1 MFLKRLH
8 ENDKER
14 YLTEGHNH
22 SAYPGLEQGLY
33 SIVFHYDA
41 AKTAFIYE
49 AYTSEKGYP
58 PYLAFEIDA
67 TGQVNSYPENAYRFS
82 EAPLIAYLYERE
94 AKMSSSQLEAI
105 YKDYLPQISPLLSLS
120 DYQISQRK
128 KTREDFL
135 TTIDY
140 IAKEKETLEGVTPT
154 GEAEHYSFAL
164 SFQSYASV
172 YGESEKEVFV
182 HLILTSPEGEAFP
195 IKDLYSLLS
204 AYGNEGTLILKK
216 NKAKINLKL
225 TPSLFEEKAQS
236 LLSFLS
242 PLAGIQERN
251 PYGHDKDELSLTGD
265 QFIRLCRIYV
275 GETILFNGSS
285 YRLVKIEKEAGLFLL
300 ADGTIAFYPPLQ
312 MALAKDFSSNE
323 GLLRFA
329 EKEQEADLYRFPNT
343 SIGALYSFFL
353 EHGEKSY
360 DSVKDLLTSK
370 LVPLMGASLVEN
382 AKPASKEKEESL
394 LRILYQIDIDDNG
407 ALLFE
412 SHYQV
417 KGQDE
422 KRESLGNNLYYASL
436 LSGFD
441 NALEELHLPSEGK
454 ITDEDAV
461 IQFLKA
467 DLTKLK
473 KVASVFLSE
482 RLSKLSLTTLEKPNL
497 SLSFHLDY
505 LSLRASCPS
514 YTEEEVAAILSFYRK
529 KKKFILLKDKAI
541 LLDDP
546 SLSALAELA
555 DEAHLSGK
563 DLVADKLPLY
573 EGLKIIAK
581 EGESLSLTYDD
592 YLKKAFDDIKNFAT
606 YPLELAPELL
616 KAMRPYQLDAAKWM
630 AVLAHYRLSG
640 ILADDMGMGKTLES
654 IAFLSTIREKAPI
667 LIVSPKSVL
676 YNWEAELNLWLPT
689 KKKTVL
695 SGDKGSREGYIRGLK
710 KDNDVYIISYDS
722 LRNDL
727 PLYEGKH
734 FSLVILDEG
743 QYIKNAM
750 AEKSK
755 AVKSI
760 DASSR
765 FALTGTPIE
774 NSYNDLWSI
783 FDFLMPGY
791 LGSYESFQKEYIK
804 EDHSPRLRKL
814 VAPFLLRRKK
824 EDFLKDLPKKS
835 VSVITL
841 DMDDEERKL
850 YDATLLEA
858 KHLLE
863 QGEKGVPIFALLTK
877 LREICVDSSSFF
889 EKMPP
894 VSAKLGYVLDA
905 LKEAVEEGHK
915 ILLFSSFTKVLDHLR
930 YLLDEEQIPSYSITG
945 DTPASLRLKIADSF
959 NHQDQVRILLV
970 SLKAGGTG
978 LNLFGADT
986 VYHLDPWWNLA
997 SEEQA
1002 TDRAYRIG
1010 QKRPVSVYKLVCHD
1024 SIEEKVLLLQEKK
1037 KSLYRSVI
1045 QEGDEGIKKLSLE
1058 ELMSLLS

>member
-14 YLTEGHNH
+14 YLAEGHNH
-22 SAYPGLEQGLY
+22 SAYPGLLQGLY

-41 AKTAFIYE
+41 AKTALIYE
-49 AYTSEKGYP
+49 AYTPAKGYP

-82 EAPLIAYLYERE
+82 EAPLIAYLYEKE
-94 AKMSSSQLEAI
+94 MAMSESQLAAI
-105 YKDYLPQISPLLSLS
+105 YQEYLPQISPLLSLS
-120 DYQISQRK
+120 DFQISQRK
-128 KTREDFL
+128 KTRDDFL
-135 TTIDY
+135 STIDF
-140 IAKEKETLEGVTPT
+140 IAKEKESREGLTPT
-154 GEAEHYSFAL
+154 EPSARYGFAL

-182 HLILTSPEGEAFP
+182 HVVLTSPEGEAFP

-216 NKAKINLKL
+216 NKAKINLNL

-236 LLSFLS
+236 LFNFLS

-265 QFIRLCRIYV
+265 QFIRLCRLYE
-275 GETILFNGSS
+275 GESILFNGSS
-285 YRLVKIEKEAGLFLL
+285 YRIVKIEKEAGLFLL
-300 ADGTIAFYPPLQ
+300 NDGTIAFFPALQ
-312 MALAKDFSSNE
+312 SVLSKDFSSNE
-323 GLLRFA
+323 GLLRFN
-329 EKEQEADLYRFPNT
+329 EKGQQADLYAFPT
-343 SIGALYSFFL
+343 PSIGALYSFFL
-353 EHGEKSY
+353 DHGEKSY

-382 AKPASKEKEESL
+382 AKPLSKEKEANL
-394 LRILYQIDIDDNG
+394 LAILYQIDIDDNG

-412 SHYQV
+412 SHYQIDG
-417 KGQDE
+417 KDAR
-422 KRESLGNNLYYASL
+422 RENLGNNLYYASL

-441 NALEELHLPSEGK
+441 NALEELHLPLEGK
-454 ITDEDAV
+454 ISDEEQV
-461 IQFLKA
+461 IRFLKA
-467 DLTKLK
+467 DLSKLK
-473 KVASVFLSE
+473 KVASVLLSE
-482 RLSKLSLTTLEKPNL
+482 RLSKLSLTSLEKPSL

-514 YTEEEVAAILSFYRK
+514 YSEKELAAILSFYRK
-529 KKKFILLKDKAI
+529 KKKFIILKNKAI

-546 SLSALAELA
+546 SLAALSELAE
-555 DEAHLSGK
+555 EAQLSEK
-563 DLVADKLPLY
+563 DLVAERLPLY
-573 EGLKIIAK
+573 EGLKIITK
-581 EGESLSLTYDD
+581 EGEDLSLTYDD
-592 YLKKAFDDIKNFAT
+592 YLKKAFDEIKNFPS
-606 YPLELAPELL
+606 YPLPLAPELL

-640 ILADDMGMGKTLES
+640 ILADDMGMGKSLES
-654 IAFLSTIREKAPI
+654 IAFLSTITEEAPI

-676 YNWEAELNLWLPT
+676 YNWEAELSLWLPS

-695 SGDKGSREGYIRGLK
+695 SGEKAGREATIRSLQK
-710 KDNDVYIISYDS
+710 NNDVYITSYDS

-774 NSYNDLWSI
+774 NSYSDLWSI

-841 DMDDEERKL
+841 DMDEEERKL

-858 KHLLE
+858 KALLSR
-863 QGEKGVPIFALLTK
+863 GEKGVPIFALLTK
-877 LREICVDSSSFF
+877 LREICMDSSSFF

-905 LKEAVEEGHK
+905 LEEAVEEGHK
-915 ILLFSSFTKVLDHLR
+915 VLLFSSFTKVLDHLR

-959 NHQDQVRILLV
+959 NHRDEVKILLV

-1058 ELMSLLS
+1058 ELMNLLS

>member
-8 ENDKER
+8 TNDKER
-14 YLTEGHNH
+14 YLAEGHNH
-22 SAYPGLEQGLY
+22 SAYPGLVQGFY
-33 SIVFHYDA
+33 TIVFRYDNA
-41 AKTAFIYE
+41 TTTLIYE

-82 EAPLIAYLYERE
+82 EAPLIAYLYEKE
-94 AKMSSSQLEAI
+94 KAMTPKELEGI
-105 YKDYLPQISPLLSLS
+105 YKDYLQQINPLLSLS
-120 DYQISQRK
+120 DYQIAMRK

-135 TTIDY
+135 STVDF
-140 IAKEKETLEGVTPT
+140 IAKTKESEAGLTPLD
-154 GEAEHYSFAL
+154 ASSHYDFAL
-164 SFQSYASV
+164 SFQSYSTL
-172 YGESEKEVFV
+172 YGSEETSVFV
-182 HLILTSPEGEAFP
+182 RLILSSPEGEAFP

-204 AYGNEGTLILKK
+204 AYGNEGVLILKK
-216 NKAKINLKL
+216 GKAKINLKL
-225 TPSLFEEKAQS
+225 VPSLFSEKAQS
-236 LLSFLS
+236 LLNFLS
-242 PLAGIQERN
+242 PLAGIQDRN
-251 PYGHDKDELSLTGD
+251 PYGHERDELTLSGD
-265 QFIRLCRIYV
+265 QFIRLCRLYAEELISY
-275 GETILFNGSS
+275 NGSS
-285 YRLVKIEKEAGLFLL
+285 YRIKLIEKEAGLFL
-300 ADGTIAFYPPLQ
+300 ANDGRISFYPPLEK
-312 MALAKDFSSNE
+312 AGAKGFSSSE
-323 GLLRFA
+323 GLLRFD
-329 EKEQEADLYRFPNT
+329 ERLHEVDLYSFPNA
-343 SIGALYSFFL
+343 SLGALYSFFL
-353 EHGEKSY
+353 SHGESSY
-360 DSVKDLLTSK
+360 EEVKDLLTSK
-370 LVPLMGASLVEN
+370 LVPLLGATLVEN
-382 AKPASKEKEESL
+382 AKPLTKEEKASFL
-394 LRILYQIDIDDNG
+394 TILYKVDITDEG
-407 ALLFE
+407 VLLFE
-412 SHYQV
+412 SHYQLGG
-417 KGQDE
+417 KDQS
-422 KRESLGNNLYYASL
+422 RESLGNNLYYASL

-441 NALEELHLPSEGK
+441 NALEELQLPQNGK
-454 ITDEDAV
+454 LLDEDQV
-461 IQFLKA
+461 IRFLKA

-473 KVASVFLSE
+473 KVASVLLSE
-482 RLSKLSLTTLEKPNL
+482 RLAKLNLTALEKPSL

-514 YTEEEVAAILSFYRK
+514 YSDEELAAILAMYRK
-529 KKKFILLKDKAI
+529 KKKFILLKNKAI

-546 SLSALAELA
+546 ALAALSELE
-555 DEAHLSGK
+555 DEGHLSSQ
-563 DLVADKLPLY
+563 DLQEDKLPLY

-592 YLKKAFDDIKNFAT
+592 YLKKAFDEIKNFSA
-606 YPLELAPELL
+606 YPLALSPELT
-616 KAMRPYQLDAAKWM
+616 KSMRPYQLDAAKWM

-654 IAFLSTIREKAPI
+654 IAFLSTITEPAPI

-676 YNWEAELNLWLPT
+676 YNWEAELTLWLP
-689 KKKTVL
+689 KKKKSVL
-695 SGDKGSREGYIRGLK
+695 SGDRASRELLIKTMGTS
-710 KDNDVYIISYDS
+710 NDVFITSYDS

-750 AEKSK
+750 TEKSK

-791 LGSYESFQKEYIK
+791 LGSFESFQKDYVK
-804 EDHSPRLRKL
+804 EDHSPRLKKL

-841 DMDDEERKL
+841 DMDEEERKL
-850 YDATLLEA
+850 YDATLIEA
-858 KHLLE
+858 KELLAK
-863 QGEKGVPIFALLTK
+863 GEHGVSIFALLTK

-894 VSAKLGYVLDA
+894 VSAKLAYVLSA
-905 LKEAVEEGHK
+905 LQEAVEEGHK
-915 ILLFSSFTKVLDHLR
+915 VLLFSSFTKVLDHLR

-945 DTPASLRLKIADSF
+945 DTPASLRLNIADSF
-959 NHQDQVRILLV
+959 NHHDEVRILLV

-978 LNLFGADT
+978 LNLYGADT

-1024 SIEEKVLLLQEKK
+1024 SIEEKVLQLQEKK
-1037 KSLYRSVI
+1037 KSLYQSVI
-1045 QEGDEGIKKLSLE
+1045 QEGDEGIRKLSFE

>member
-8 ENDKER
+8 QNDKER
-14 YLTEGHNH
+14 YLAEGHNH
-22 SAYPGLEQGLY
+22 SAYPGLVQGLY
-33 SIVFHYDA
+33 SIVFHYDS
-41 AKTAFIYE
+41 AKTALIYE
-49 AYTSEKGYP
+49 AYTSAKGFP

-67 TGQVNSYPENAYRFS
+67 TGAINSFPENAYRFS
-82 EAPLIAYLYERE
+82 EAPLIAFLYEKE
-94 AKMSSSQLEAI
+94 AGMTPKELEGI
-105 YKDYLPQISPLLSLS
+105 YKEYLQQIAPLMPLSE
-120 DYQISQRK
+120 YQIAQRK
-128 KTREDFL
+128 RTRDDFL
-135 TTIDY
+135 ETIDF
-140 IAKEKETLEGVTPT
+140 IAKEKESREGLTPLE
-154 GEAEHYSFAL
+154 ASAHYDFAL

-172 YGESEKEVFV
+172 YGESEREVFV
-182 HLILTSPEGEAFP
+182 HLILSSPEGEAFP

-216 NKAKINLKL
+216 GKSKISLKL
-225 TPSLFEEKAQS
+225 VPSLFSEKAQS
-236 LLSFLS
+236 LLNFLS
-242 PLAGIQERN
+242 PLAGIQGRN
-251 PYGHDKDELSLTGD
+251 PYGHDKDELSLTGE
-265 QFIRLCRIYV
+265 QFIRLCHLYAQELISY
-275 GETILFNGSS
+275 NGTS
-285 YRLVKIEKEAGLFLL
+285 YRIKRIEKEAGLFLL
-300 ADGTIAFYPPLQ
+300 NDGSISFYPPLEN
-312 MALAKDFSSNE
+312 ALGKGFASSE
-323 GLLRFA
+323 GLLRFD
-329 EKEQEADLYRFPNT
+329 ERNQEVDLYSFPNG

-353 EHGEKSY
+353 AHGEKSY
-360 DSVKDLLTSK
+360 DSVKDLLVGK
-370 LVPLMGASLVEN
+370 LVPLMGASLVES
-382 AKPASKEKEESL
+382 AKPAPNEKQENL
-394 LRILYQIDIDDNG
+394 LAILYQIDITDEG

-412 SHYQV
+412 SHYQIA
-417 KGQDE
+417 GQE
-422 KRESLGNNLYYASL
+422 KNREELGNNLYYASL

-441 NALEELHLPSEGK
+441 NALEELHLPSAGRLSEE
-454 ITDEDAV
+454 DEV
-461 IQFLKA
+461 IRFLKA
-467 DLTKLK
+467 DLSKLK
-473 KVASVFLSE
+473 KVASVLLSE
-482 RLSKLSLTTLEKPNL
+482 RLSKLQLTAFERPTL

-505 LSLRASCPS
+505 LSLRASCPNYS
-514 YTEEEVAAILSFYRK
+514 EEELAQILSLYRK
-529 KKKFILLKDKAI
+529 KKKFVLLKDKAI

-546 SLSALAELA
+546 ALAELSDLAEEA
-555 DEAHLSGK
+555 DLSPK
-563 DLVADKLPLY
+563 NLASDRLPLY

-581 EGESLSLTYDD
+581 EGESLSLRYDD
-592 YLKKAFDDIKNFAT
+592 YLKKAFEEIKGFAH
-606 YPLELAPELL
+606 YSLALSPSLV
-616 KAMRPYQLDAAKWM
+616 KALRPYQLEAAQWM

-654 IAFLSTIREKAPI
+654 IAFLSTITEKAPI

-676 YNWEAELNLWLPT
+676 YNWEAELSLWLPG
-689 KKKTVL
+689 KAKTVL
-695 SGDKGSREGYIRGLK
+695 SGDKASREGILASLGQT
-710 KDNDVYIISYDS
+710 NDVYITSYDS

-791 LGSYESFQKEYIK
+791 LGSYESFQKEYVK
-804 EDHSPRLRKL
+804 EDHSPRLKKL

-841 DMDDEERKL
+841 DMDEEERKL

-858 KHLLE
+858 KTLLE

-959 NHQDQVRILLV
+959 NHHDEVRILLV

-978 LNLFGADT
+978 LNLYGADT

-1037 KSLYRSVI
+1037 KALYQSVI
-1045 QEGDEGIKKLSLE
+1045 QEGDEGIRKLSFE